1 MCRYESRQLFYSGF
15 RPEQGFAFHIY
26 CESQMQVRRGKKK
39 KGPFLPSVEAG
50 FQEEP
55 PLRAAHSIRLQQR
68 SNRAGVSLSG
78 SRAVPSCGAGNELFV
93 VRHNAS
99 HTGFMSGLRARI
111 RIWLPAVC
119 WMNLLRV
126 ELEADDKQRVKNSQ
140 LCVGIKRM
148 AVTEIG

>member
-1 MCRYESRQLFYSGF
+1 MRADNCFIPGSDQNKGLLSTFTVK
-15 RPEQGFAFHIY
+15 
-26 CESQMQVRRGKKK
+26 VRCKSEGGKK

-126 ELEADDKQRVKNSQ
+126 ELETDDKQRVKNSQ
-140 LCVGIKRM
+140 LCVGIKRA
-148 AVTEIG
+148 AVTEMG